1 VLFIPALTFLT
12 VYTEEFVSVM
22 NNIFG
27 EFGFGDIFPF
37 LLMFVFTILAYYVTL
52 TTAVITTKG
61 KIVGILL
68 FFVFSFAV
76 SIIESA
82 VGLPALSAFGD
93 SNTSLTYLYY
103 QKTLFAVFQIVA
115 FAFIGLQVLKRQ
127 DL

>member
-1 VLFIPALTFLT
+1 
-12 VYTEEFVSVM
+12 M
-22 NNIFG
+22 KNIFG

-37 LLMFVFTILAYYVTL
+37 LLMLIFTILAYYVTL

-68 FFVFSFAV
+68 FFVFSLAA
-76 SIIESA
+76 SIVESA
-82 VGLPALSAFGD
+82 VGVPALSAFD
-93 SNTSLTYLYY
+93 DASTSITYLYY
-103 QKTLFAVFQIVA
+103 QKTLFAIFQIIT